1 MISRIATVAA
11 LLAGAALW
19 TAPVQAQTGTSA
31 QGAVNSGGASA
42 TGSVGTTSNT
52 PRNNSSSSSTTMG
65 PSGGGMTNSPGPSDP
80 MNRQGT
86 VGAQGNTNA
95 SSNMDGTNLNAGGRV
110 SAQAQ
115 AGPRQGR
122 TMRGDR
128 GERQMTE
135 CLNNAA
141 AQRTSFDSCRR

>member
-11 LLAGAALW
+11 LMAGAALW
-19 TAPVQAQTGTSA
+19 VLPVQAQTGTSA

-52 PRNNSSSSSTTMG
+52 PRNNSSATSTTMG
-65 PSGGGMTNSPGPSDP
+65 PTGGGTTNSPGPSDT
-80 MNRQGT
+80 MNRGNMGAPTDATGGT
-86 VGAQGNTNA
+86 QVNA
-95 SSNMDGTNLNAGGRV
+95 SGRMN
-110 SAQAQ
+110 AQAH
-115 AGPRQGR
+115 ASPRSTR
-122 TMRGDR
+122 VRADRGDR
-128 GERQMTE
+128 GERQVTE